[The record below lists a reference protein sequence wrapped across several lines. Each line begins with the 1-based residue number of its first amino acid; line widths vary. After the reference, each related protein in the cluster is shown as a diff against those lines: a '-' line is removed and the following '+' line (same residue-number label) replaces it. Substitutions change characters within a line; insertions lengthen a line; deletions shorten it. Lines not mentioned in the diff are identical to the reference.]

1 MRVVTAAEMRTLD
14 QTAINTYDIPGIV
27 LMENAG
33 LQVVKLL
40 QNILNGVT
48 GKEIAIFVG
57 KGNNG
62 GDGMVVARHLFNRGA
77 KVKVGLLVPPEE
89 MSGDAG
95 VNMRVWQNMGQ
106 PVSFLFK
113 EEELACFLT
122 VNTALIVDAIFG
134 TGFKGKAL
142 GVPAGCI
149 EVINAGGKPV
159 VAVDIPSGLEA
170 DTGQVHGPCV
180 KAAHTVTF
188 ALPKLGLVLDPGINY
203 TGKLHVVDISIPS
216 FLLEKED
223 LKRRLITEKMVQ
235 SWLPPRPL
243 GMHKGDCG
251 RVLVVAGSRGMT
263 GAACMTAES
272 AARVGAGLVILAV
285 PASVQPVV
293 AGKLTE
299 VMTVALPETKEQTLS
314 QTAREEILS
323 LLERSDVLA
332 LGPGISTHPE
342 TVALVRQLIKAL
354 PVPGV
359 IDADGLNAL
368 VGCPEL
374 FAQSPAPLI
383 ITPHPGE
390 LARLLELSISQ
401 VQTQRLSVAEKA
413 AALWKVVVVLKG
425 AGTVIAAPDG
435 ETYINPTGNP
445 GMATGG
451 MGDVLT
457 GVITGFLAQ
466 GMDLA
471 KATAAGAFIHGLT
484 ADRLASEKGIRGLL
498 AGDVMAALP
507 KIIKMLEKE

>member
-1 MRVVTAAEMRTLD
+1 MRVVTAEEMRTLD
-14 QTAINTYDIPGIV
+14 QTAINTYGIPGIV

-33 LQVVKLL
+33 LQVVNLL
-40 QNILNGVT
+40 QNILDDVT
-48 GKEIAIFVG
+48 GKEIVIFVG

-62 GDGMVVARHLFNRGA
+62 GDGLVIARHLFNRGA
-77 KVKVGLLVPPEE
+77 KVKVGLVVPPEE

-95 VNMRVWQNMGQ
+95 VNLRIWQNMGQ
-106 PVSFLFK
+106 PVVFLFK
-113 EEELACFLT
+113 EKELACFLT

-134 TGFKGKAL
+134 TGFKGKAT

-149 EVINAGGKPV
+149 EVINASGKPV

-223 LKRRLITEKMVQ
+223 LKRKLTTKKTVQ
-235 SWLPPRPL
+235 SWLSPRPL
-243 GMHKGDCG
+243 GIHKGDCG

-272 AARVGAGLVILAV
+272 AVRAGAGLVTLAV

-342 TVALVRQLIKAL
+342 TVNLVRQLIKAL

-374 FAQSPAPLI
+374 LAQSPTPLI

-390 LARLLELSISQ
+390 LARLLELSVSQ
-401 VQTQRLSVAEKA
+401 VQARRLLSAEKA
-413 AALWKVVVVLKG
+413 AALWKIVVVLKG

-435 ETYINPTGNP
+435 ETYLNSTGNP

-457 GVITGFLAQ
+457 GVIAGFLAQ
-466 GMDLA
+466 GVNLIQA
-471 KATAAGAFIHGLT
+471 AAAGVFIHGLA
-484 ADRLASEKGIRGLL
+484 ADRLAAEKGMRGLL
-498 AGDVMAALP
+498 AGDVIAALP
-507 KIIKMLEKE
+507 KIIKMLEQE

>member
-14 QTAINTYDIPGIV
+14 QTAIKTYDIPGIV

-33 LQVVKLL
+33 LQVVNLL
-40 QNILNGVT
+40 QNILADVT

-62 GDGMVVARHLFNRGA
+62 GDGLVIARHLFNRGA

-95 VNMRVWQNMGQ
+95 VNMRIWQKMGQ
-106 PVSFLFK
+106 LVSFLFK
-113 EEELACFLT
+113 EEELTGFLT

-134 TGFKGKAL
+134 TGFKGKAT
-142 GVPAGCI
+142 GVPASCI
-149 EVINAGGKPV
+149 EVINTSGKPV

-170 DTGQVHGPCV
+170 DTAQVHGPCV

-203 TGKLHVVDISIPS
+203 TGKLHVVDISIPP
-216 FLLEKED
+216 FLLERED
-223 LKRRLITEKMVQ
+223 LKRRLTTKKMVK
-235 SWLPPRPL
+235 SWFSPRSL
-243 GMHKGDCG
+243 GVHKGDCG

-272 AARVGAGLVILAV
+272 AARVGAGLVTLAV

-342 TVALVRQLIKAL
+342 TVSLVCQLIKTL

-368 VGCPEL
+368 IGCPEL
-374 FAQSPAPLI
+374 FAQSPSPLI

-390 LARLLELSISQ
+390 LARLLELSISL
-401 VQTQRLSVAEKA
+401 VQAQRLLMAEKA
-413 AALWKVVVVLKG
+413 AALWKAVVVLKG
-425 AGTVIAAPDG
+425 AGTVIASPDE
-435 ETYINPTGNP
+435 ETYINSTGNP

-457 GVITGFLAQ
+457 GVITGLLAQ
-466 GMDLA
+466 GMNLV
-471 KATAAGAFIHGLT
+471 KAAAAGVFIHGLA
-484 ADRLASEKGIRGLL
+484 ADRLAAEKGMRGLL
-498 AGDVMAALP
+498 AGDVITVLP
-507 KIIKMLEKE
+507 EIIKMLEKE

>member
-1 MRVVTAAEMRTLD
+1 
-14 QTAINTYDIPGIV
+14 
-27 LMENAG
+27 MENAG
-33 LQVVKLL
+33 LQVVNLL
-40 QNILNGVT
+40 QNILDEVT
-48 GKEIAIFVG
+48 GKEIAIFIG

-62 GDGMVVARHLFNRGA
+62 GDGLVIARHLFNRGA

-95 VNMRVWQNMGQ
+95 VNLRIWQKMGQ
-106 PVSFLFK
+106 PVTFLFK
-113 EEELACFLT
+113 EKELACFLT
-122 VNTALIVDAIFG
+122 ECTALIVDAIFG
-134 TGFKGKAL
+134 TGFKGKAT
-142 GVPAGCI
+142 GIPAGCI
-149 EVINAGGKPV
+149 EAINASGKPV

-170 DTGQVHGPCV
+170 DTGQVHGPGV

-223 LKRRLITEKMVQ
+223 LKRKLTTRKAVKD
-235 SWLPPRPL
+235 WLPLRPL
-243 GMHKGDCG
+243 GMHKGNCG

-272 AARVGAGLVILAV
+272 AARVGAGLVTLAV
-285 PASVQPVV
+285 PASVQSVV

-342 TVALVRQLIKAL
+342 TVNLVRQLIKAL

-374 FAQSPAPLI
+374 FTQSPTPLI

-390 LARLLELSISQ
+390 LARLLELSVSQ
-401 VQTQRLSVAEKA
+401 VQAQRLKVAEEA
-413 AALWKVVVVLKG
+413 AALWKIVVVLKG
-425 AGTVIAAPDG
+425 AGTFIAAPNG
-435 ETYINPTGNP
+435 ETYLNSTGNP

-457 GVITGFLAQ
+457 GVIAGLLAQ
-466 GMDLA
+466 GVNLTEA
-471 KATAAGAFIHGLT
+471 AAAGVFIHGLA
-484 ADRLASEKGIRGLL
+484 ADGLAAEKGMRGLL
-498 AGDVMAALP
+498 AGDVIAALP
-507 KIIKMLEKE
+507 QTIRMLEKE